1 MNGKQLGGN
10 KETKIKNEMKI
21 IMEKIKKKSLNKKDF
36 IKKIKDY
43 GIDIKY
49 LKKIKLLN

>member
-21 IMEKIKKKSLNKKDF
+21 IMEKIKKSQIKK
-36 IKKIKDY
+36 ILLKIKDY
-43 GIDIKY
+43 GRY
-49 LKKIKLLN
+49 